1 MRCIVVAILIT
12 SGYLLWQDYPSPAP
26 EQPAAS
32 GGSFYYQ
39 HDVWIG
45 VVEPNEFA
53 QAVFFAPGP
62 TLIVHPTGDGWSG
75 YLHFIIGS
83 QSASA
88 SGHLVMLLPL
98 TAKIGKSRS
107 SFVSVS
113 VQSATSEKLVYIY
126 ISIPRNT
133 IPFTYNLPVT
143 WSDPASAQRLGFG
156 ETRYFLYIGNAYVN
170 HNRIYSVTPYV
181 SDRYRAKDGS
191 ATEDTPTATVTVETA
206 GSHEVFTNYSQPE
219 SLYSTSSALQYAVD
233 PGDGGSLAGLGLF
246 RAVSVTIENSD
257 DSFYMQLA
265 SNVFFV
271 AIGFLLSEVAVL
283 AEKRR
288 KDRRAAAEPN

>member
-1 MRCIVVAILIT
+1 MHSRGNTYYFWLPAV
-12 SGYLLWQDYPSPAP
+12 DNYPSPAP

-45 VVEPNEFA
+45 VVEPNELA

-113 VQSATSEKLVYIY
+113 VQSATSE
-126 ISIPRNT
+126 
-133 IPFTYNLPVT
+133 
-143 WSDPASAQRLGFG
+143 
-156 ETRYFLYIGNAYVN
+156 
-170 HNRIYSVTPYV
+170 
-181 SDRYRAKDGS
+181 
-191 ATEDTPTATVTVETA
+191 
-206 GSHEVFTNYSQPE
+206 
-219 SLYSTSSALQYAVD
+219 SLYSTSSALQYVVD
-233 PGDGGSLAGLGLF
+233 PGGGGSLAGLGLF

-283 AEKRR
+283 AEKRK
-288 KDRRAAAEPN
+288 KDRRAAAESN